1 MGIGLEVLLEGEARG
16 VALVGV
22 EHSQS
27 PRSTHSGQK
36 EQLAT

>member
-1 MGIGLEVLLEGEARG
+1 MRKGLEVLLKGEARG
-16 VALVGV
+16 GALVGV

-27 PRSTHSGQK
+27 PRSAHSGQK